1 VAPSRR
7 RLLVGGLALVLA
19 STTAPLVLSAPASAV
34 SADVVIAEVYGGGG
48 NSGATYTN
56 DFVELYNR
64 GSVTVDLTG
73 WSVQYASSTGTTWQ
87 ATALAG
93 SLAPGRHYLVQE
105 AQGSGG
111 TQALPTPDATGT
123 IAMSA
128 AAGKVALVTST
139 TRLACGTTC
148 HAAAGVRDFVGYG
161 TANDFEGSAPA
172 PGLSN
177 STSDSR
183 NATGT
188 DTDNNATDFTAGAPG
203 PQNTAGS
210 GGGTGGIDGLRI
222 HDVQGA
228 AQQSP
233 YVGKTVNAVPGVV
246 TAVGSNGFWMQDP
259 QADADPATSE
269 GIFVF
274 TGSAPTVA
282 AGDAVTVTAR
292 VSEFRPG
299 GATNANLTTTELG
312 SATVT
317 VTASGQP
324 LPAATLV
331 GPGGRVPPSSVIE
344 NDVTGSI
351 ETANVFDPA
360 EDGIDFWESMEG
372 MRVEIDD
379 AQVVGPTNRF
389 GETTVVP
396 QGSGVRTS
404 RGGIVARAGDFNPE
418 RVVVAQ
424 TLASVPAANVGDS
437 YAGAMVGVL
446 DYNFGNF
453 FLLPTASPVLTS
465 GGLTRETTRVTRD
478 YELSVATFNVENLSP
493 LDPQSKFDRL
503 ADYAVHNL
511 AAPDVL
517 TLEEI
522 QDNDGPTDDG
532 VVAAD
537 QTLQKLVDAIAA
549 AGGPAYSWREI
560 DPVNDQDGGQPGG
573 NIRVA
578 FLFRTDRG
586 LSFVDR
592 PGGDSTTA
600 TQVVTG
606 DGGQPQL
613 TLSPGRIDPTNTAWD
628 SSRKPLAGEFKWQGR
643 TVFVIA
649 NHFDSK
655 GGDDPL
661 FGRYQPPAQPTAVQR
676 HQQATLVHDFVAQ
689 IEGIDPGAAVV
700 VLGDLNDFDFS
711 QTADILTAGDV
722 LLDLP
727 RTLPDEERYTY
738 DFEGNS
744 EVLDHILL
752 SPGLSAVGKTSPSNA
767 AKPFYYDVVHV
778 NSEFADQASDHDPQV
793 VKLWVHSP
801 LLVQKFGIPS
811 ATASMETLAEADET
825 KPTTT
830 SATDPTTTP

>member
-1 VAPSRR
+1 MASTRN
-7 RLLVGGLALVLA
+7 RLLVGALVAGMTAATAQLVS
-19 STTAPLVLSAPASAV
+19 STPASAV

-48 NSGATYTN
+48 NSGATFTN

-64 GSVTVDLTG
+64 GSAPVDLTG
-73 WSVQYASSTGTTWQ
+73 WSVQYAAAAGTTWQ
-87 ATALAG
+87 ATSLSGTLAAG
-93 SLAPGRHYLVQE
+93 ARYLVQE
-105 AQGSGG
+105 AQGAGG

-128 AAGKVALVTST
+128 TAGKIALVTST
-139 TRLACGTTC
+139 TRLSCGTAC
-148 HAAAGVRDFVGYG
+148 HAAPGVRDFVGFG
-161 TANDFEGSAPA
+161 TANDFEGTAAA
-172 PGLSN
+172 PGPSN
-177 STSDSR
+177 TTSDNR
-183 NATGT
+183 NAAGT
-188 DTDNNATDFTAGAPG
+188 DTDSNAADFTTGAPS
-203 PQNTAGS
+203 PQNSA
-210 GGGTGGIDGLRI
+210 GGGGGNGGIDGLRI

-233 YVGKTVNAVPGVV
+233 YAGKTVNNVTGVV
-246 TAVGSNGFWMQDP
+246 TAVSSNGFWMQDP
-259 QADADPATSE
+259 LADADPATSE

-274 TGSAPTVA
+274 TGSAPTVTT
-282 AGDAVTVTAR
+282 GDAVKVTAR

-299 GATNANLTTTELG
+299 SSTNANLTTTELG

-331 GPGGRVPPSSVIE
+331 GPGGRVPPSTVIE
-344 NDVTGSI
+344 NDVNGSI
-351 ETANVFDPA
+351 ETSNVFDPA
-360 EDGIDFWESMEG
+360 QDGIDFWESMEG
-372 MRVEIDD
+372 MRVELDD
-379 AQVVGPTNRF
+379 AQVVGPTNQF

-396 QGSGVRTS
+396 QGSGIRTS
-404 RGGIVARAGDFNPE
+404 RGGIVSRADDFNPE
-418 RVVVAQ
+418 RVVIAS

-437 YAGAMVGVL
+437 YAGATVGVL

-453 FLLPTASPVLTS
+453 FLLPTSSPVLHS
-465 GGLTRETTRVTRD
+465 GGLTRETTRATRA

-511 AAPDVL
+511 AAPDIL

-537 QTLQKLVDAIAA
+537 QTLQRLVDAIAA
-549 AGGPAYSWREI
+549 AGGPAYQWRSI
-560 DPVNDQDGGQPGG
+560 DPVDDQDGGQPGG

-586 LSFVDR
+586 LAFVDR

-600 TQVVTG
+600 DQVVVG
-606 DGGQPQL
+606 DGGKPQL
-613 TLSPGRIDPTNTAWD
+613 TLSPGRIDPTNAAWT
-628 SSRKPLAGEFKWQGR
+628 SSRKPLAGEFSWQGR
-643 TVFVIA
+643 MLFVIA
-649 NHFDSK
+649 NHFNSK

-661 FGRYQPPAQPTAVQR
+661 VGRFQPPAQPSATQR
-676 HQQATLVHDFVAQ
+676 HQQATLVHDFVSQ
-689 IEGIDPGAAVV
+689 IEGIDPAAAVV
-700 VLGDLNDFDFS
+700 VLGDLNDFDFT
-711 QTADILTAGDV
+711 QTIDILTAGDV

-752 SPGLSAVGKTSPSNA
+752 SPGLSAVGRTSPSNA
-767 AKPFYYDVVHV
+767 PKPFFYDVVHV

-801 LLVQKFGIPS
+801 LLVSKFGIDP
-811 ATASMETLAEADET
+811 ATPTLETKAEGDET

-830 SATDPTTTP
+830 SATDPTSP